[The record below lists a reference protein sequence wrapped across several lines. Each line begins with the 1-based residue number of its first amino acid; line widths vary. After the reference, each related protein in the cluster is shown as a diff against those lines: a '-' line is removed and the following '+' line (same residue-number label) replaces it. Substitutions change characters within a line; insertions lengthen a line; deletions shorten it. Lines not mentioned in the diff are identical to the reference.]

1 MRRPEIRLRPQATER
16 HSLSLPFQTP
26 ATQATER
33 QAIWQVLLSDINDI
47 SGRYQCV
54 LGQ

>member
-1 MRRPEIRLRPQATER
+1 MRRPGIRLRRQATER